1 MSKCEVIAIYSVKY
15 SDNVKFSEPIIY
27 LNEKNISNIKK
38 VFWDMNSINS
48 KIVYEERE
56 SETLSDGSYITI
68 FQPKTVLYISIN
80 SKTKESLMDEYGFS
94 ESQKKQVNE
103 LLDKKYNSLWNSL
116 LYGSLI
122 SNDFVNIDMQE
133 IGKIHGEK

>member
-56 SETLSDGSYITI
+56 SETLSDGSYIKI

-94 ESQKKQVNE
+94 ESQKKQVN
-103 LLDKKYNSLWNSL
+103 L
-116 LYGSLI
+116 SLI
-122 SNDFVNIDMQE
+122 HISE
-133 IGKIHGEK
+133 PTRR